1 MIARRRPTVVEVGPA
16 TIRALA
22 GESGCRPD
30 DAMVSAALD
39 GIDDEVV
46 LLGERPVTSADL
58 WRTLIVS
65 LLGRRGPVVVLHPSW
80 WSTTRVN
87 RVVGAATA
95 PGRRVIAVS
104 RSELIMGQ
112 HPTSGL
118 LIEIAADIIALSR
131 RSVLRV
137 FGCTEIE
144 AVADAAAELAESG
157 EVLLDVAPGAAKGA
171 RAIREAL
178 SRRGLMTRDAHTA
191 DLAAETF
198 AQPGR
203 HLRRPIAVLLAAAA
217 ALTTLGGAV
226 IARSPYDSRPAPD
239 APLPEAAS
247 ASLLEGRIAVQI
259 PPHWIV
265 ERITGGPGS
274 RRVQV
279 TSPTDADIAL
289 HITQSYAPE
298 TTLTQAAEVLGRL
311 VADQPP
317 GVFVEFRAIDDVAGR
332 PAVTYREMR
341 TERVIRW
348 SVVRAGSTRISIGCQ
363 SAPGREE
370 GIAQPCERAVAS
382 AREVGT
388 AAAGTASNLLTP

>member
-1 MIARRRPTVVEVGPA
+1 VVEVGPA

-22 GESGCRPD
+22 GGSGYRPD

-46 LLGERPVTSADL
+46 LLDERPVSVADL
-58 WRTLIVS
+58 WRVLIASVV
-65 LLGRRGPVVVLHPSW
+65 GHRRGPVIVLHPSRW
-80 WSTTRVN
+80 PRTRVN
-87 RVVGAATA
+87 RVIGAAAA

-104 RSELIMGQ
+104 RSELIMGD
-112 HPTSGL
+112 HPTAEL
-118 LIEIAADIIALSR
+118 VIEIAADVIALSR

-137 FGCTEIE
+137 LGCTEIE
-144 AVADAAAELAESG
+144 AVADAAAEVAESG
-157 EVLLDVAPGAAKGA
+157 EVLLDVAPGSAQSA
-171 RAIREAL
+171 RAVREAL
-178 SRRGLMTRDAHTA
+178 SRRGLTTRDAHTA
-191 DLAAETF
+191 DLAAG
-198 AQPGR
+198 AWR
-203 HLRRPIAVLLAAAA
+203 RRPRRRIALAAAA
-217 ALTTLGGAV
+217 VLTTLGGAV
-226 IARSPYDSRPAPD
+226 MAWSLYDSRPARD
-239 APLPEAAS
+239 APLPEAAA

-311 VADQPP
+311 VAGQSP

-332 PAVTYREMR
+332 PAVTYREIR
-341 TERVIRW
+341 AGRVIRW
-348 SVVRAGSTRISIGCQ
+348 SVLLAGSTRISIGCQ
-363 SAPGREE
+363 SASGREE
-370 GIAQPCERAVAS
+370 GIAQPCEQAVAS

-388 AAAGTASNLLTP
+388 AARGAASNLSTP